1 MNTGTTILPAV
12 RVTSITS
19 DLGFN
24 SLLYSFISLFKL
36 DSSPVGKS
44 QISAMIESCC
54 VTHNVS

>member
-24 SLLYSFISLFKL
+24 SLLYSLISLFKL
-36 DSSPVGKS
+36 DS
-44 QISAMIESCC
+44 
-54 VTHNVS
+54 